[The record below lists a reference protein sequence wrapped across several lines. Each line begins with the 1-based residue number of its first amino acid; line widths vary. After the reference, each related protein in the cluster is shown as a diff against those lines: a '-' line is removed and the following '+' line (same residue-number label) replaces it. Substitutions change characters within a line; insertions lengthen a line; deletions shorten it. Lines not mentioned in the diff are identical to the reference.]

1 MLEPVFTPFP
11 QLETDRLLLRRITK
25 ADAAALLF
33 LRSSE
38 KVMQFIDKERT
49 KTLQEAEELVERIDN
64 DLNNNDG
71 INWAISLKEKPEILV
86 GTIGFWRIIKQHYRA
101 EIGYMIHPD
110 LWGKGL
116 VKEAVLTVIDYG
128 FNNIKLHSIE
138 AHINP
143 GNAASAALL
152 EKTGFVREA
161 YFKEDFFFRGKFLDT
176 AIYSLLNKNK
186 NAALKKEQRLIYPV
200 ISIFTFLVIL
210 HDQLHV

>member
-1 MLEPVFTPFP
+1 MLEPLFTPFP

-38 KVMQFIDKERT
+38 KIMQFIDKERT
-49 KTLQEAEELVERIDN
+49 KTLQEVEELVDRIDN

-71 INWAISLKEKPEILV
+71 INWGISLKEKPEILV
-86 GTIGFWRIIKQHYRA
+86 GSIGFWRIIKQHYRA

-110 LWGKGL
+110 LWGKGFM
-116 VKEAVLTVIDYG
+116 KEAALTVIDFG

-152 EKTGFVREA
+152 ETTGFIREA
-161 YFKEDFFFRGKFLDT
+161 YFKEDFFFQGKFLDT
-176 AIYSLLNKNK
+176 AIYSLLNKK
-186 NAALKKEQRLIYPV
+186 
-200 ISIFTFLVIL
+200 
-210 HDQLHV
+210 